1 MLDTR
6 PAVGSESGHVTDHKN
21 EDQVA
26 SSGLC
31 MNTHP
36 PHAAHT
42 MVGYEIRWAG
52 FKSRIHALKIYTMTW
67 PETKKPK
74 QDEKSIRKKIR
85 RCSGL
90 KEHKSNLQTKP
101 AFKTIVILGVY

>member
-1 MLDTR
+1 
-6 PAVGSESGHVTDHKN
+6 
-21 EDQVA
+21 
-26 SSGLC
+26 

-42 MVGYEIRWAG
+42 MVGYEVRWAG
-52 FKSRIHALKIYTMTW
+52 FKSRIHALKSYTMTW
-67 PETKKPK
+67 PETIK
-74 QDEKSIRKKIR
+74 QNKMKSQLEKKILR
-85 RCSGL
+85 YSGL

>member
-67 PETKKPK
+67 PETKNQNKMKSQLEKKFCAVQTLRNTKATYK
-74 QDEKSIRKKIR
+74 QNPPSRQ
-85 RCSGL
+85 S
-90 KEHKSNLQTKP
+90 
-101 AFKTIVILGVY
+101 